1 MFQDVGLLHKSSK
14 TLLVSDALFAT
25 TKEPPVILTQEPEY
39 VRALLFHARDSKDD
53 IVPDTLENR
62 QKGWRRIVLLVNFFF
77 PGSGRADLGLVPI
90 LQALSTPQNTY
101 GWGGWKPVSWDDEES
116 ELEDFAAFSA
126 DGKPTMLPIIQ
137 IILARG
143 PEALTAW
150 VNTIQQWNFERV
162 IPQHLDAPLKL
173 GPIQFAA
180 TYDFLKT
187 PGSNLVRFCDEDV
200 RFLRFAEEGPLSFSV
215 FKSPY
220 PSLKGENGPCGLSKS

>member
-1 MFQDVGLLHKSSK
+1 MK
-14 TLLVSDALFAT
+14 
-25 TKEPPVILTQEPEY
+25 
-39 VRALLFHARDSKDD
+39 
-53 IVPDTLENR
+53 
-62 QKGWRRIVLLVNFFF
+62 
-77 PGSGRADLGLVPI
+77 
-90 LQALSTPQNTY
+90 
-101 GWGGWKPVSWDDEES
+101 
-116 ELEDFAAFSA
+116 DFAAFSA
-126 DGKPTMLPIIQ
+126 NGKPSILPIIQ

-173 GPIQFAA
+173 GPKQFAA

-220 PSLKGENGPCGLSKS
+220 PSLKGKNGPCGLLKS